1 MRALSLKR
9 ILLGFAIAVAALYVF
24 ACGTLYIG
32 QRELLYHPRPL
43 LFEPDAQDIAIPSDG
58 VTLHGWVVNPGKADA
73 LIFFGGN
80 GESVERDVE
89 FFRANLPQY
98 SVYLVPY
105 RGYSSNPGEPS
116 QANLFADSLR
126 VYDWVRARHARVSL
140 MGRSLGTGVA
150 TWLASQ
156 RPTER
161 LVLVTPYDSI
171 AGIAADRFPLFPVA
185 WFMQDPYESRRYA
198 GAVRVPVLT
207 VLAENDAIIPR
218 AHSDALIARFPTR
231 PTVVVAPHANH
242 NNIHNSA
249 VYAQA
254 LADFMRLPT
263 TASPPAPSR

>member
-1 MRALSLKR
+1 MKRAVP
-9 ILLGFAIAVAALYVF
+9 LLRNLAIAVAALYLI
-24 ACGTLYIG
+24 ACGALYVE
-32 QRELLYHPRPL
+32 QRALLYHPWPL
-43 LFEPDAQDIAIPSDG
+43 MFEPDAQAIAIPSDG
-58 VTLHGWVVNPGKADA
+58 VMLHGWVVNPGKQDA
-73 LIFFGGN
+73 LVYFGGN
-80 GESVERDVE
+80 GESVERDVG

-105 RGYSSNPGEPS
+105 RGYGPNVGEPTE
-116 QANLFADSLR
+116 ADLFADSLK
-126 VYDWVRARHARVSL
+126 VYAWAHARHAHVSL

-171 AGIAADRFPLFPVA
+171 VNIARERYPIFPVA
-185 WFMQDPYESRRYA
+185 WFMKDPYESWRYA
-198 GAVRVPVLT
+198 GAVHASTLV
-207 VLAENDAIIPR
+207 VLAEDDQIVPR

-231 PTVVVAPHANH
+231 PEIVVAPHANH

-254 LADFMRLPT
+254 LIEFMHLP
-263 TASPPAPSR
+263 SSR